1 MLSIVLNHVVERL
14 LEFVVDGLALLLL
27 PDQLVL
33 QLVDL
38 EVDPLNVHLSVLCTT
53 LGILKINISI
63 FSTLTD
69 RSR

>member
-1 MLSIVLNHVVERL
+1 MGSIRRRGLSIVLNHVVERL

-38 EVDPLNVHLSVLCTT
+38 QVDTLHIHLTVLRPA
-53 LGILKINISI
+53 LSILPHKE
-63 FSTLTD
+63 F
-69 RSR
+69 

>member
-1 MLSIVLNHVVERL
+1 MGSIRRRGLSIVLNHVVERL

-38 EVDPLNVHLSVLCTT
+38 QVDPLHIHLTVLGPA
-53 LGILKINISI
+53 LGVLQKNHKN
-63 FSTLTD
+63 D
-69 RSR
+69 